1 MIKKSTHWW
10 LEALVVIIFSIP
22 VLVEAKCKQELAI
35 PAIDKNQVFKK
46 VPFKSGER
54 AIYKISYMGIH
65 AGFGTMNVGK
75 PFFYNG
81 HWQRVID
88 AFAETGSWY
97 KWVFVAQDRVRSI
110 SRAVDFGA
118 SWFFIDQ
125 DEGALL
131 RDRFLQTK
139 TLVFDDNRCDVEVK
153 VTRKGKH
160 HKTRRYE
167 LQHGAMDAVSAVYW
181 MRSQDYK
188 IGQRKRGLVFTSEKN
203 WWFDVMPLGFE
214 YVDSPL
220 GKLKTVKLK
229 LTTSIGDRLQ
239 QKGDVYAWVA
249 VEHAHRPL
257 IQVKAEIAIG
267 SVYMVI
273 DQFKGEK

>member
-1 MIKKSTHWW
+1 
-10 LEALVVIIFSIP
+10 
-22 VLVEAKCKQELAI
+22 
-35 PAIDKNQVFKK
+35 
-46 VPFKSGER
+46 
-54 AIYKISYMGIH
+54 MGIH
-65 AGFGTMNVGK
+65 AGFGTMDVGK
-75 PFFYNG
+75 PYVFQG
-81 HWQRVID
+81 HWQRVFD

-97 KWVFVAQDRVRSI
+97 KWIFVAQDRVRSI

-131 RDRFLQTK
+131 RKRFLQTK
-139 TLVFDDNRCDVEVK
+139 TLVFDDSRCDVEVDI
-153 VTRKGKH
+153 TRHGKH
-160 HKTRRYE
+160 YKTRRYP

-203 WWFDVMPLGFE
+203 WWFDVMPLSYE
-214 YVDSPL
+214 YIDTPI
-220 GKLKTVKLK
+220 GKIKTVKLK

-239 QKGDVYAWVA
+239 QKGDVHAWVA
-249 VEHAHRPL
+249 VDHVNRPL

-273 DQFKGEK
+273 DQFKSGS